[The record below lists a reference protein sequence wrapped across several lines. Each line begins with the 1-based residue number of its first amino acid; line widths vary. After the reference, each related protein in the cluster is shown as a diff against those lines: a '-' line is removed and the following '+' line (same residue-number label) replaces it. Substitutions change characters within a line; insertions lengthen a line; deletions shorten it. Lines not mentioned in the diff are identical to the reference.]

1 MGLKSNSLKKLIN
14 KFKENEILSKGSS
27 AFVFKIIGSFLGYLF
42 LLLVTR
48 TSGAEAWGIFALC
61 MALLNITSI
70 LSRFGVDTAL
80 LRFVAQ
86 FKGKMEEVK
95 GIYFQGISLVLFL
108 SILFSVLLFL
118 FSDIVAELV
127 FRKPHLTPYFKII
140 SFGLVPFTIIH
151 INVQTFR
158 GLKKIKEFAFFQH
171 VSKFLFAIIFFL
183 LLTKFY
189 NFDQFSA
196 PVYAFTFAV
205 VLVMIVSLLSIFKK
219 FRGIQSKR
227 IFTNKEIIRTSF
239 PMMLS
244 SSVLLLMAW
253 SDTIMIGIFKAEVDV
268 GIYNVAL
275 KLAMT
280 TGIVL
285 GAVNSIVAPKISETF
300 NNDRMDEFRKLIK
313 QSTRIIFFSTLP
325 ILIILFLFPEFLL
338 SFFGTEFTIAKTT
351 LLILL
356 VGQVANAMSGSVGYI
371 LQMTG
376 KEKVFQ
382 NILLLSLVCNVIL
395 NLLLIPSYGIEGAAI
410 ASAFSLLIWNLSSVY
425 YIYKEYNVLTF
436 ITI

>member
-1 MGLKSNSLKKLIN
+1 MNNLIKKI
-14 KFKENEILSKGSS
+14 KGNEILSKSSS
-27 AFVFKIIGSFLGYLF
+27 AFILKIIGSFLGYLF

-70 LSRFGVDTAL
+70 LSRFGVDTAV

-86 FKGKMEEVK
+86 MKGKMGEVK

-108 SILFSVLLFL
+108 SILFSVLLFF
-118 FSDIVAELV
+118 FSNIVAELV
-127 FRKPHLTPYFKII
+127 FQKPHLTAYFKII
-140 SFGLVPFTIIH
+140 SFVLVPFTIIH
-151 INVQTFR
+151 VNVQVLR

-183 LLTKFY
+183 LLIKFY
-189 NFDQFSA
+189 NFDQFTL
-196 PVYAFTFAV
+196 PVYAFNFAV
-205 VLVMIVSLLSIFKK
+205 IIVMIVSFLVVFKK
-219 FRGIQSKR
+219 FRGIQLKR
-227 IFTNKEIIRTSF
+227 IFTNKEIVKTSF

-253 SDTIMIGIFKAEVDV
+253 SDTVMIGIFKTEVDV

-285 GAVNSIVAPKISETF
+285 GAVNSIVAPKLSETF

-313 QSTRIIFFSTLP
+313 QSTRIVFFCTLP
-325 ILIILFLFPEFLL
+325 ILIILLLLPEFLL
-338 SFFGTEFTIAKTT
+338 SFFGTEFLIAKNT

-356 VGQVANAMSGSVGYI
+356 IGQIVNAMSGSVGFI

-376 KEKVFQ
+376 REKVYQ
-382 NILLLSLVCNVIL
+382 NILLLTLVINITL
-395 NLLLIPSYGIEGAAI
+395 NIILIPKFGIEGAAI
-410 ASAFSLLIWNLSSVY
+410 ASAFSLLLWNLCSVF
-425 YIYKEYNVLTF
+425 YIYRKYNVLTF
-436 ITI
+436 FKI

>member
-1 MGLKSNSLKKLIN
+1 
-14 KFKENEILSKGSS
+14 
-27 AFVFKIIGSFLGYLF
+27 
-42 LLLVTR
+42 
-48 TSGAEAWGIFALC
+48 
-61 MALLNITSI
+61 
-70 LSRFGVDTAL
+70 
-80 LRFVAQ
+80 
-86 FKGKMEEVK
+86 
-95 GIYFQGISLVLFL
+95 
-108 SILFSVLLFL
+108 
-118 FSDIVAELV
+118 
-127 FRKPHLTPYFKII
+127 
-140 SFGLVPFTIIH
+140 
-151 INVQTFR
+151 
-158 GLKKIKEFAFFQH
+158 